1 MKITETEFPGLLIIE
16 PKVFSDSRGYFFES
30 FREDIL
36 QQFNAKYNWIQE
48 NESMSNYGVI
58 RGLHYQLNP
67 FSQAKLVRVIAGEVL
82 DAVMDVRRGSPTF
95 GKKFEIILSGENKK
109 QLLMPEGFAHGF
121 SVLQDGTIF
130 SYKCNNL
137 YNKDSERGI
146 NLLDTSLAINWQIET
161 SKAIISDQDKM
172 NPNFIDADY
181 NFEFQC

>member
-1 MKITETEFPGLLIIE
+1 MKITETDFPGLLIIE
-16 PKVFSDSRGYFFES
+16 PKVFADSRGYFFES

-82 DAVMDVRRGSPTF
+82 DVVMDIRRGSPTF

-109 QLLMPEGFAHGF
+109 QLLIPEGFAHGF
-121 SVLQDGTIF
+121 SVLKDATIF
-130 SYKCNNL
+130 SYKCNNV
-137 YNKDSERGI
+137 YNKESERGI
-146 NLLDTSLAINWQIET
+146 NLLDKALSIDWQVDS
-161 SKAIISDQDKM
+161 SKSIISDKDRQ
-172 NPNFIDADY
+172 NPDFINADY
-181 NFEFQC
+181 NFEFAG

>member
-1 MKITETEFPGLLIIE
+1 MKITETDFPGLLIIE
-16 PKVFSDSRGYFFES
+16 PKVFADSRGYFFES

-48 NESMSNYGVI
+48 NESVSNFGVI

-67 FSQAKLVRVIAGEVL
+67 FSQAKLVRVIVGEVL
-82 DAVMDVRRGSPTF
+82 DVVMDVRRGSPTF

-109 QLLMPEGFAHGF
+109 QLLIPEGFAHGF

-161 SKAIISDQDKM
+161 NKAIISDKDKM
-172 NPNFIDADY
+172 NPNFINADY
-181 NFEFQC
+181 NFEFQG

>member
-1 MKITETEFPGLLIIE
+1 LLIIE

-48 NESMSNYGVI
+48 NESVSNFGVI

-67 FSQAKLVRVIAGEVL
+67 FSQAKLVRVIVGEVL
-82 DAVMDVRRGSPTF
+82 DVVMDVRRGSPTF

-109 QLLMPEGFAHGF
+109 QLLIPEGFAHGF

-161 SKAIISDQDKM
+161 SKAIISDKDKM
-172 NPNFIDADY
+172 NPNFINADY
-181 NFEFQC
+181 NFEFQG

>member
-82 DAVMDVRRGSPTF
+82 DVVIDVRRDSPAF

-109 QLLMPEGFAHGF
+109 QLLIPKGFAHGF

-161 SKAIISDQDKM
+161 SKAIISDKDKM
-172 NPNFIDADY
+172 NPNFINADY
-181 NFEFQC
+181 NFEFQG